1 MSNDVRTTGPDKRL
15 PQERPPSQP
24 ARQGTQQPRQQRP
37 ASVKPDQDGYTVVQH
52 KNGFYKEGVKKL
64 YIAAVVTVVGILI
77 QSIIAFFGFTAKN
90 ERVYIATD
98 KNGSLITLTPLGQPN
113 QKNEV
118 VAQWMQN
125 ALVDTFSF
133 NFTNLQT
140 RLNETTMKWFTANGA
155 NQFLKEMRDS
165 GHFEVVQEGR
175 MILSLTLDSTPI
187 LVSYGPGEADKYTWI
202 LQADAVLTFRTQSKE
217 YSKKVRF
224 TVNVERRSILENAD
238 GLGISKIVMTN
249 R

>member
-1 MSNDVRTTGPDKRL
+1 MSTEVTTTDQEKRV
-15 PQERPPSQP
+15 PQQRPAGQP
-24 ARQGTQQPRQQRP
+24 QRQGSQQRQQRP
-37 ASVKPDQDGYTVVQH
+37 PSVKPEQDGYTVVQH
-52 KNGFYKEGVKKL
+52 KNGFYKEGVTKL
-64 YIAAVVTVVGILI
+64 YIAAIVTVVGIVI
-77 QSIIAFFGFTAKN
+77 QSFIAFLGFTAKN

-133 NFTNLQT
+133 NFTNLNT

-155 NQFLKEMRDS
+155 NQFLKEMKDS

-175 MILSLTLDSTPI
+175 MIMSLTLDSTPI

>member
-1 MSNDVRTTGPDKRL
+1 MNKSLQTTGGTSNQVQR
-15 PQERPPSQP
+15 PQGSRPPQQRRP
-24 ARQGTQQPRQQRP
+24 QQPPPPVRP
-37 ASVKPDQDGYTVVQH
+37 SQDGLQVVQH
-52 KNGFYKEGVKKL
+52 KNAFYKDGSKKL
-64 YIAAVVTVVGILI
+64 YIAAVVAVVGIII
-77 QSIIAFFGFTAKN
+77 QSIVAFFAFTAKS

-98 KNGSLITLTPLGQPN
+98 KNGSLITLIPLGQPN

-133 NFTNLQT
+133 NFTNVKS
-140 RLNETTMKWFTANGA
+140 RLNETTMKWFTENGA
-155 NQFLKEMRDS
+155 NQFLKEMKNS
-165 GHFEVVQEGR
+165 GHLEVVTDGR
-175 MILSLTLDSTPI
+175 MIMSLTLDNTPI
-187 LVSYGPGEADKYTWI
+187 LVSYGPGVTGIYTWI

-224 TVNVERRSILENAD
+224 TVNVERRSVLDNAD
-238 GLGISKIVMTN
+238 GLGIAKIVMTN

>member
-1 MSNDVRTTGPDKRL
+1 MNKDLQTTGAGA
-15 PQERPPSQP
+15 RPPQRPPAQP
-24 ARQGTQQPRQQRP
+24 GQQQRRP
-37 ASVKPDQDGYTVVQH
+37 ATPPQGSKPAQDGLVVVQH
-52 KNGFYKEGVKKL
+52 KNAFYKDGSRKL
-64 YIAAVVTVVGILI
+64 YIAALVAVAGLFI
-77 QSIIAFFGFTAKN
+77 QAIVAFFAFTAKS

-98 KNGSLITLTPLGQPN
+98 KNGSLINLIALGQPN

-133 NFTNLQT
+133 NFTNLNN
-140 RLNETTMKWFTANGA
+140 RLNETTMKWFTENGA
-155 NQFLKEMRDS
+155 NQFLKEMKNS
-165 GHFEVVQEGR
+165 GHLEVVRDGR
-175 MILSLTLDSTPI
+175 MIMSLTLDNTPI
-187 LVSYGPGEADKYTWI
+187 LVSYGPGATGIYTWI

-224 TVNVERRSILENAD
+224 TVNVERRSVLENAD
-238 GLGISKIVMTN
+238 GLGIAKIVMTN

>member
-1 MSNDVRTTGPDKRL
+1 MTKDLQTTGASA
-15 PQERPPSQP
+15 RPSP
-24 ARQGTQQPRQQRP
+24 RP
-37 ASVKPDQDGYTVVQH
+37 ASQASQQRRPAPPPQGRKPDQDGLAVVQH
-52 KNGFYKEGVKKL
+52 KNAFYKDGSKKL
-64 YIAAVVTVVGILI
+64 YIAAMVAVAGLFI
-77 QSIIAFFGFTAKN
+77 QAIVAFFAFTAKS

-98 KNGSLITLTPLGQPN
+98 KNGSLINLIALGQPN

-133 NFTNLQT
+133 NFTNLNT
-140 RLNETTMKWFTANGA
+140 RLNETTMKWFTENGA
-155 NQFLKEMRDS
+155 NQFLKEMKTS
-165 GHFEVVQEGR
+165 GHLEVVREGR
-175 MILSLTLDSTPI
+175 MIMSLTLDNTPI
-187 LVSYGPGEADKYTWI
+187 LVSYGPGATGIYTWI

-224 TVNVERRSILENAD
+224 TVNVERRSVLENAD
-238 GLGISKIVMTN
+238 GLGIAKIVMTN

>member
-1 MSNDVRTTGPDKRL
+1 MNKSLQPGAVGSHPARPLAQANQQQR
-15 PQERPPSQP
+15 RPPPRQSSQP
-24 ARQGTQQPRQQRP
+24 A
-37 ASVKPDQDGYTVVQH
+37 QDGLQVVQH
-52 KNGFYKEGVKKL
+52 KNAFYRDGSKKL
-64 YIAAVVTVVGILI
+64 YVAALVAVAGLFLQAIV
-77 QSIIAFFGFTAKN
+77 AFFAFTAKS

-98 KNGSLITLTPLGQPN
+98 KNGSLINLIALGQPN

-133 NFTNLQT
+133 NFTNLNT
-140 RLNETTMKWFTANGA
+140 RLNETTMKWFTENGA
-155 NQFLKEMRDS
+155 NQFLKEMKSS
-165 GHFEVVQEGR
+165 GHLEVVQEGR
-175 MILSLTLDSTPI
+175 MIMSLTLDNTPI
-187 LVSYGPGEADKYTWI
+187 LVSYGPGATGIYTWI

-224 TVNVERRSILENAD
+224 TVNVERRSVLENAD
-238 GLGISKIVMTN
+238 GLGVAKIVMTN